1 MDLGVLTQEQVAQV
15 VLPDL
20 HGTLRDRE
28 HVYFDD
34 LGARARSFELPNDRF
49 KLHRSIDR
57 EVVVQLGIQT
67 LTSLNLRVLAVDD
80 DEIVED
86 IVDRFNNI
94 LRSYPKEQAMK
105 EIIANAIDAGANQV
119 KFLLKQQWKKPSGDN
134 LLSDEIASLYDGPS
148 LIIHN
153 DALFTESDFRGIRRL
168 GTGGKRENR
177 GSIGKFGLGF
187 TTLFH
192 FTEV

>member
-1 MDLGVLTQEQVAQV
+1 M
-15 VLPDL
+15 
-20 HGTLRDRE
+20 
-28 HVYFDD
+28 
-34 LGARARSFELPNDRF
+34 
-49 KLHRSIDR
+49 
-57 EVVVQLGIQT
+57 
-67 LTSLNLRVLAVDD
+67 DD

-153 DALFTESDFRGIRRL
+153 DALFTESDFKGIRRL

-192 FTEV
+192 FSEV